1 MTAVDVYSSQ
11 FEPEIRDVVDRLRD
25 IILDTAPGVSEHLKY
40 GVPYYRYTKAFCYV
54 SVRKKKDVYVGIIKG
69 SELSNE
75 EGLLSGEDLKV
86 VRHFEIKDQLS
97 NDEENNLYAILQEAL
112 MLY

>member
-1 MTAVDVYSSQ
+1 MTAVDVYCSQ
-11 FEPEIRDVVDRLRD
+11 FNFEIQRVVDRLRSV
-25 IILDTAPGVSEHLKY
+25 ILDTAPGVTEHLKY
-40 GVPYYRYTKAFCYV
+40 GVPYYRYSKAFCYI

-69 SELSNE
+69 SELSND

-86 VRHFEIKDQLS
+86 VRHFEIKDKLS
-97 NDEENNLYAILQEAL
+97 ETEENNLYSVLQEAL